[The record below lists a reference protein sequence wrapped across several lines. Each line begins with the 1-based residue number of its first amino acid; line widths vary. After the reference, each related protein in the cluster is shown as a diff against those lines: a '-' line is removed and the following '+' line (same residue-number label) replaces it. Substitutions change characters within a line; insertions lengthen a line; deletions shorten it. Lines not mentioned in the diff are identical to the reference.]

1 MNVSNRNYL
10 SLLTEFHKKLMKK
23 TTAIFIFVFIVS
35 NVATAQDPHFSQ
47 FFSSPLTLNPALTG
61 KFDGTLRVAGNY
73 RNQWPAFNNIYTTS
87 TISLDFPILKSKL
100 PDYDTWG
107 VGILALND
115 KAGGGILTNT
125 YVGLSTSYHKALDED
140 GFQQLGIGFQGT
152 YGQKRLDNSKLFFE
166 DQLTPFGFTGVTAD
180 VFDADNLNIN
190 YLDLNAGLIYTG
202 STSDYNNFYIGA
214 SMYHINRP
222 KESFKGG
229 SWNISPRTTVNAGG
243 YFPVSD
249 ILTLHTSGIYQVQNK
264 STETV
269 IGAALSAPID
279 DASESPSNIYAG
291 SWFRFNDAIIP
302 YLGLEFAGLRIGASY
317 DINIS
322 SLKAGSQSRGGMEI
336 SVIYIKRPAG
346 FKGIPC
352 PKF

>member
-1 MNVSNRNYL
+1 
-10 SLLTEFHKKLMKK
+10 MKK
-23 TTAIFIFVFIVS
+23 TNAFIIVLMCL
-35 NVATAQDPHFSQ
+35 AMCAKAQDPHFSQ

-61 KFDGTLRVAGNY
+61 KFDGTVRVAGNY
-73 RNQWPAFNNIYTTS
+73 RNQWPAFNNVYTTYTAS
-87 TISLDFPILKSKL
+87 VDFAILKSQL

-140 GFQQLGIGFQGT
+140 GFQQIGIGFQGT
-152 YGQKRLDNSKLFFE
+152 YGQKRLDNSKLYFE
-166 DQLTPFGFTGVTAD
+166 DMLTPFGFTGVTAD
-180 VFDADNLNIN
+180 IFHTENLDVN
-190 YLDLNAGLIYTG
+190 YLDINAGLIYSG
-202 STSDYNNFYIGA
+202 STNEFNNFYIGA

-222 KESFKGG
+222 KESFKGA
-229 SWNISPRTTVNAGG
+229 SWNISPRTTINAGG

-249 ILTLHTSGIYQVQNK
+249 ILTLHASGIYQVQNK
-264 STETV
+264 ATETV
-269 IGAALSAPID
+269 IGGALSAPID
-279 DASESPSNIYAG
+279 PESESPSNVYIG
-291 SWFRFNDAIIP
+291 SWYRFSDAIIP
-302 YLGLEFAGLRIGASY
+302 YVGLEFGGMRLGASY
-317 DINIS
+317 DINVS

-336 SVIYIKRPAG
+336 SLIYIKRPAG